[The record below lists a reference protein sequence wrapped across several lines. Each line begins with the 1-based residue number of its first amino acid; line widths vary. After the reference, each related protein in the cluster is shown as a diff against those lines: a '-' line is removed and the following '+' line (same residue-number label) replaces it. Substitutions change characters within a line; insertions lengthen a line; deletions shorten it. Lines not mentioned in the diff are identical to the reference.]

1 MSPGARSAAL
11 RRQRPNLRLAGAV
24 FVGMALVALV
34 GLPLA
39 RLAVE
44 AVVEGVGRVIGAIGS
59 AGADAIANS
68 LWTSAAVTVLAVGGG
83 LALALLTERTDAR
96 SRRWLRVAILSPLA
110 IPGFVSAIS
119 WAAAYG
125 PGGLAARLTG
135 IGLPGLFGPLG
146 IVLVLTVEALPLGYL
161 VIVAGMRVR
170 AEPDL
175 ERAAR
180 ASGAGPLTTFVT
192 IGLPILAPI
201 LLAAAGLVFV
211 TTLNAFGVPAVLG
224 TPAGFVTITTRIYQ
238 DLAFSASDAAF
249 ARVIGLAGLLVLLAA
264 GLVAFADRASPRA
277 LRRPGGPAGAPGAL
291 ARPPRGAAIA
301 AWLVVVVGVALPL
314 AALVLTA
321 LTRAVGLLPAPG
333 NLTLANF
340 AAAMDGHAVRA
351 LGNSLLLASATAVGA
366 VTLAFVGAAVSSR
379 RSRTRLGSAVTLG
392 FAVPGSVLAVAVL
405 LAYGP
410 GLRDTLAII
419 LLAYLAK
426 LWALAQ
432 RPIASAFD
440 RVPDELLS
448 TARVHGATAG
458 AMVRTV
464 LAPLLAPVLGAA
476 ALLVFIFALHE
487 VTISIL
493 LYGPTTATLAVVVMN
508 LEQVGDPTVTSA
520 LAVLLTLLIATVGA
534 AFLAVRRRWRAQVDW
549 P

>member
-1 MSPGARSAAL
+1 MSSGTRSPAR
-11 RRQRPNLRLAGAV
+11 RRPLSMPRVAGAAV
-24 FVGMALVALV
+24 VGVALLALV
-34 GLPLA
+34 GLPLL

-44 AVVEGVGRVIGAIGS
+44 AVAQGVGRVVGAIGS

-68 LWTSAAVTVLAVGGG
+68 LWTSAAVTALAVGGG
-83 LALALLTERTDAR
+83 LALALLTERTEAR

-119 WAAAYG
+119 WSAAYG
-125 PGGLAARLTG
+125 PGGLAARLAG
-135 IGLPGLFGPLG
+135 IGLPGLYGPLG
-146 IVLVLTVEALPLGYL
+146 IVLVLSVEALPLGYL

-180 ASGAGPLTTFVT
+180 ASGADAVTTFRT

-224 TPAGFVTITTRIYQ
+224 TPAGFETITTRIYQ

-249 ARVIGLAGLLVLLAA
+249 SRVIGLAGLLVILAA
-264 GLVAFADRASPRA
+264 GLVALADRAAPRGA
-277 LRRPGGPAGAPGAL
+277 GRPGGPAGSSGTL
-291 ARPPRGAAIA
+291 ARAPRGAVAA
-301 AWLVVVVGVALPL
+301 AWLAVVLGVGIPL

-321 LTRAVGLLPAPG
+321 LTRAVGLLPTPG

-340 AAAMDGHAVRA
+340 AAAMDGHAVQA
-351 LGNSLLLASATAVGA
+351 LGNSLLLACATAVGA
-366 VTLAFVGAAVSSR
+366 VALAFAGAAVSSR
-379 RSRTRLGSAVTLG
+379 QSRTRLGSAVTLG

-432 RPIASAFD
+432 RPIASGFD
-440 RVPDELLS
+440 RVPDELLA

-458 AMVRTV
+458 AMVRTI

-493 LYGPTTATLAVVVMN
+493 LYGPRTATLAVVIMN

-520 LAVLLTLLIATVGA
+520 LAVLLTLLIAVLGA
-534 AFLAVRRRWRAQVDW
+534 AFLAVRRRGPAEVEW